1 MQYTNEFKY
10 YYWGPCLTRFSIN
23 DELCDGLLQR
33 GSLLKE
39 DARAGLAGHL
49 DKELKYTREDKDWFL
64 SKFSPVISDHMKFLN
79 EYHNKD
85 IQVNIELTDLWVNYM
100 QKGEFNPPHIHNQQL
115 SFVIYLK
122 VPQELIDENKNY
134 IGSDSAGPG
143 GIKFINDWNA
153 DILNIAEVPIFP
165 KKNECY
171 IFPGSLVHTVYPFQS
186 DCERVS
192 VSGNF
197 RFSDKKV

>member
-122 VPQELIDENKNY
+122 VPKELIDENKNY

-143 GIKFINDWNA
+143 GIKFINDMNS
-153 DILNIAEVPIFP
+153 DKLNIAEVPIFP
-165 KKNECY
+165 KEKECY
-171 IFPGSLVHTVYPFQS
+171 IFPGTLMHMVSPFKS

-197 RFSDKKV
+197 KFIKK

>member
-64 SKFSPVISDHMKFLN
+64 SIFSPVISDHMKFLN

-143 GIKFINDWNA
+143 GIKFINDMNS
-153 DILNIAEVPIFP
+153 DKLNIAEVPIFP
-165 KKNECY
+165 KEKECY
-171 IFPGSLVHTVYPFQS
+171 IYPGTLMLMVSPFKS

-197 RFSDKKV
+197 KFIKK

>member
-39 DARAGLAGHL
+39 DARTDLAGHL
-49 DKELKYTREDKDWFL
+49 DKELRYSKEDQNWFL

-143 GIKFINDWNA
+143 GIKFINDMNS
-153 DILNIAEVPIFP
+153 DKLNIAEVPIFP
-165 KKNECY
+165 KEKECY
-171 IFPGSLVHTVYPFQS
+171 IFPGTLMHMVSPFKS

-197 RFSDKKV
+197 KFIKK

>member
-64 SKFSPVISDHMKFLN
+64 SKFSPVISDHMKYLN

-85 IQVNIELTDLWVNYM
+85 IQVNIELTDYH
-100 QKGEFNPPHIHNQQL
+100 K
-115 SFVIYLK
+115 Y
-122 VPQELIDENKNY
+122 Y
-134 IGSDSAGPG
+134 ICSDSAGPG
-143 GIKFINDWNA
+143 CIKFINDMNS
-153 DILNIAEVPIFP
+153 DKLNIAEVPIFP
-165 KKNECY
+165 KEKECY
-171 IFPGSLVHTVYPFQS
+171 IFPGTLMHMVSPFKS

-197 RFSDKKV
+197 KFIKK